1 MAGELNLKVDQ
12 ATYEGTIATLESY
25 VNQLQVKLDGY
36 RRKRQEIDEIWEDQ
50 QAETYKRGI
59 DATIEKINSAMEAT
73 NTQINQLKDL
83 LEKKRQSEINIGN
96 IVETAVEV
104 VDKLFL

>member
-36 RRKRQEIDEIWEDQ
+36 QRKRQEIDEIWEDQ

-59 DATIEKINSAMEAT
+59 DETISKINSAMEAT

-83 LEKKRQSEINIGN
+83 LEKKRQSETVIGN
-96 IVETAVEV
+96 VVDTAVEV
-104 VDKLFL
+104 VANLFL